1 MLEKWSIYR
10 RRTLSS
16 HRVLGWK
23 FPDHSKQIVGAIE
36 AMNGMLS
43 GRKEEYFWLV
53 SPFPKKVE

>member
-16 HRVLGWK
+16 HRVLGLI
-23 FPDHSKQIVGAIE
+23 FSDHSKQIVGAIE

-43 GRKEEYFWLV
+43 GRNEGIFLV
-53 SPFPKKVE
+53 GFPFPKVK